1 MNGRVSETEFHT
13 EIMAANDPDLRLDAL
28 LASEFAAAGW
38 SPLPQGLPVEPDA
51 AVSPANAP
59 IVLVLIDGLGWWNLN
74 EYLGHAPN
82 LRALVKT
89 AAASGKPLTGRSVC
103 PSTTAAAITSTL
115 TGLAPGRH
123 NMLSYQLIDPVAQ
136 AKFSLIT
143 FEEYPGRV
151 EEFQTEPT
159 WFERLNAAKIPAF
172 ALGPKKF
179 IGGGLTRAALRGA
192 TYVASENLDARARD
206 AVTVSKQG
214 GLTYFYMAEVDH
226 AGHGYGVGSDKWVK
240 NLEKADR
247 AIGIMLDSLAPG
259 VRVIVTADHGM
270 LNTSPEVTVDLAN
283 TAAAEFIADASGEG
297 RALHLH
303 AKPGGAAALQV
314 SLQTLLGPAK
324 VLNRDETEALF
335 ATYNG
340 TPVRRG
346 ELLGDVVI
354 FAAGTGQTLDS
365 RFFKSQVFQMKGLH
379 GGLSEQEMRVP
390 MLRYCS

>member
-1 MNGRVSETEFHT
+1 VSDTEFHT
-13 EIMAANDPDLRLDAL
+13 EIMAADDTDLRLDAL
-28 LASEFAAAGW
+28 LESEFAAAGW
-38 SPLPQGLPVEPDA
+38 SALPQQPTSAPDSTD
-51 AVSPANAP
+51 SPAGAP
-59 IVLVLIDGLGWWNLN
+59 VVLVLIDGLGWWNLN

-89 AAASGKPLTGRSVC
+89 AIASGQTLTARSVC

-136 AKFSLIT
+136 AKFNLIT
-143 FEEYPGRV
+143 FEDYPGRT
-151 EEFQTEPT
+151 EEFQPEST
-159 WFERLNAAKIPAF
+159 WFERLHAAKIPAF

-192 TYVASENLDARARD
+192 TYVPSENLEARARD
-206 AVTVSKQG
+206 AAKVSKQG
-214 GLTYFYMAEVDH
+214 GLTYFYIAEVDH

-247 AIGIMLDSLAPG
+247 AIGIMLNSLAPG

-270 LNTSPEVTVDLAN
+270 LNTSPEVTVDLAK

-297 RALHLH
+297 RVLHVH
-303 AKPGGAAALQV
+303 AQPGAAAVLQET
-314 SLQTLLGPAK
+314 LQTLLGQAK
-324 VLNRDETEALF
+324 VLNRDQAEALF
-335 ATYNG
+335 AAYNG
-340 TPVRRG
+340 TPVRRK

-365 RFFKSQVFQMKGLH
+365 RFFKEQVFQMKGLH
-379 GGLSEQEMRVP
+379 GGLSESEMRVP
-390 MLRYCS
+390 MLRYVS

>member
-1 MNGRVSETEFHT
+1 MSNTEFHT
-13 EIMAANDPDLRLDAL
+13 EIMAAGDADLRLDAL
-28 LASEFAAAGW
+28 LESEFAAAGW
-38 SPLPQGLPVEPDA
+38 STLPQQPPSAPDSTD
-51 AVSPANAP
+51 SPAGAP
-59 IVLVLIDGLGWWNLN
+59 VVLVLIDGLGWWNLN

-82 LRALVKT
+82 LRALVK
-89 AAASGKPLTGRSVC
+89 AATASGQTLTARSVC

-136 AKFSLIT
+136 AKFNLIT
-143 FEEYPGRV
+143 FEDYPGRT
-151 EEFQTEPT
+151 EEFQPEST
-159 WFERLNAAKIPAF
+159 WFERLHAAKIPAF

-192 TYVASENLDARARD
+192 TYVASENLEARAHD
-206 AVTVSKQG
+206 AANVSKQG
-214 GLTYFYMAEVDH
+214 GMTYFYIAEVDH

-259 VRVIVTADHGM
+259 VRVIITADHGM
-270 LNTSPEVTVDLAN
+270 LNTSPEVTVDLAK

-297 RALHLH
+297 RVLHVH
-303 AKPGGAAALQV
+303 AQPGAAAVLQET
-314 SLQTLLGPAK
+314 LQTLLGPAK
-324 VLNRDETEALF
+324 VLNRDQAEALF
-335 ATYNG
+335 AAYNG
-340 TPVRRG
+340 TPVRRK

-365 RFFKSQVFQMKGLH
+365 RFFKEQVFQMKGLH
-379 GGLSEQEMRVP
+379 GGLSESEMRVP
-390 MLRYCS
+390 LLRYVS

>member
-1 MNGRVSETEFHT
+1 
-13 EIMAANDPDLRLDAL
+13 MAADDTDLRLDAL
-28 LASEFAAAGW
+28 LESEFAAAGW
-38 SPLPQGLPVEPDA
+38 SALPQQPTSAPDSTDSLAGAPV
-51 AVSPANAP
+51 
-59 IVLVLIDGLGWWNLN
+59 VLVLIDGLGWWNLN

-82 LRALVKT
+82 LRALVK
-89 AAASGKPLTGRSVC
+89 AAIASGQTLTARSVC

-136 AKFSLIT
+136 AKFNLIT
-143 FEEYPGRV
+143 FEDYPGRT
-151 EEFQTEPT
+151 EEFQPEST
-159 WFERLNAAKIPAF
+159 WFERLHAAKIPAF

-192 TYVASENLDARARD
+192 TYVPSENLEARARD
-206 AVTVSKQG
+206 AAKVSKQG
-214 GLTYFYMAEVDH
+214 GLTYFYIAEVDH

-270 LNTSPEVTVDLAN
+270 LNTSPEVTVDLAK

-297 RALHLH
+297 RVLHVH
-303 AKPGGAAALQV
+303 AQPGAAAVLQET
-314 SLQTLLGPAK
+314 LQTLLGQAK
-324 VLNRDETEALF
+324 VLNRDQAEALF
-335 ATYNG
+335 AAYNG
-340 TPVRRG
+340 TPVRRK

-365 RFFKSQVFQMKGLH
+365 RFFKEQVFQMKGLH
-379 GGLSEQEMRVP
+379 GGLSESEMRVP
-390 MLRYCS
+390 MLRYVS